1 MQISDKSES
10 PRGVFTLLTF
20 RNGELIDEY
29 VDSNLIVSRGR
40 TNVVRLL
47 GGDGSGLNVAKIG
60 FGTSGSPA
68 SPGNT
73 ALTDAFVKNIDGHS
87 YPDDFSVSFSF
98 SLGVGEANGK
108 QIQEFG
114 LLTSSGLLHARKV
127 RGGVLVKDSDLSLT
141 GTWKLIY

>member
-1 MQISDKSES
+1 MLLSDKSGS
-10 PRGVFTLLTF
+10 PRGVFSLLTF

-29 VDSNLIVSRGR
+29 VDENLIVSRGR

-47 GGDGSGLNVAKIG
+47 GGDVTGLSVAKIG
-60 FGTSGSPA
+60 FGTNGAAA

-73 ALTDAFVKNIDGHS
+73 SLTDSFVKNIDGHS
-87 YPDDFSVSFSF
+87 YPEDFSVLFSF
-98 SLGVGEANGK
+98 SLAAGEANGK
-108 QIQEFG
+108 HIQEFG

-127 RGGVLVKDSDLSLT
+127 RGGALVKDSDLSLT

>member
-1 MQISDKSES
+1 MLLADKSR
-10 PRGVFTLLTF
+10 PPTGVFSLLVF

-29 VDSNLIVSRGR
+29 VDTNLIVSRGR

-60 FGTSGSPA
+60 FGTNGSAP

-73 ALTDAFVKNIDGHS
+73 ALADAYVKNLDGHS
-87 YPDDFSVSFSF
+87 YPDDYSVLFSF
-98 SLGVGEANGK
+98 SLGAGEANGK

-127 RGGVLVKDSDLSLT
+127 RGGVLFKDSDLSLT

>member
-1 MQISDKSES
+1 MKISDKSNP
-10 PRGVFTLLTF
+10 PRGVFTLLTY
-20 RNGELIDEY
+20 RGKELVDEY
-29 VDSNLIVSRGR
+29 VDDNLIVSRGR

-47 GGDGSGLNVAKIG
+47 GGDGSGLNVANIG
-60 FGTSGSPA
+60 FGTNGYAA

-73 ALTDAFVKNIDGHS
+73 ALSNAFVKSLDGHS
-87 YPDDFSVSFSF
+87 YPDEFSVLFTF
-98 SLGVGEANGK
+98 SLGSGEANGM
-108 QIQEFG
+108 QISEFG